1 MSLYDMFICLLVIF
15 LKIILIKKFN
25 NSWVILKNTVL
36 KLKFLR
42 LSGNYIVV
50 RLYYMYRKFN
60 FIDFM

>member
-36 KLKFLR
+36 KLKFIR